1 MKTLVINLERET
13 ARLAHMRRV
22 FGEQGLDFEVVK
34 AVDARLLSP
43 EQLKAGRTGKPRF
56 YELGAGEIA
65 CFLSH
70 RKCWEIAAQSEDA
83 YTIVCEDDIFLGENA
98 AAIFGD
104 DGWIPEGAG
113 VVRLEACK
121 PKTLIGKA
129 AVSTVAGRKVH
140 PLRVARA
147 GSGAYIISRACAA
160 TLLAKA
166 TVFCDPL
173 DQFLYSSDEPSVD
186 LLVKYQL
193 VPAPAIQEV
202 FLRKKKALGS
212 SLLEERY
219 SLQPVKKPKSIG
231 RKILRKIGHV
241 GSKAAGFSANLW
253 VFLTTE
259 NAWVRVAFK

>member
-34 AVDARLLSP
+34 AVDAKLLSP

-70 RKCWEIAAQSEDA
+70 RKCWEIAAKSEDA

-113 VVRLEACK
+113 VVRLEACR
-121 PKTLIGKA
+121 PRSLICNAPSAKIGERGVHA
-129 AVSTVAGRKVH
+129 LFRAHAG
-140 PLRVARA
+140 A
-147 GSGAYIISRACAA
+147 GAYIISRKFAGKLTHDTHA
-160 TLLAKA
+160 
-166 TVFCDPL
+166 FDDPV
-173 DQFLYSSDEPSVD
+173 DQFLFNRERLLEPGCGVF
-186 LLVKYQL
+186 QL
-193 VPAPAIQEV
+193 VPAVAIQEY
-202 FLRKKKALGS
+202 FLKPAASLELGS
-212 SLLEERY
+212 TLRGERREKRRSGIEKLRRELLRPIEQLIRTAWW
-219 SLQPVKKPKSIG
+219 
-231 RKILRKIGHV
+231 
-241 GSKAAGFSANLW
+241 AAGRLFSNRLW
-253 VFLTTE
+253 I
-259 NAWVRVAFK
+259 RVPFR

>member
-34 AVDARLLSP
+34 AVDAKLLSP

-70 RKCWEIAAQSEDA
+70 RKCWEIAAKSEDA

-113 VVRLEACK
+113 VVRLEACR

-147 GSGAYIISRACAA
+147 GAGAYLISRSCAQVLH
-160 TLLAKA
+160 TNSR
-166 TVFCDPL
+166 VFCDPV
-173 DQFLYSSDEPSVD
+173 DQFLYSSGLFHKKSFGIYQIDPS
-186 LLVKYQL
+186 
-193 VPAPAIQEV
+193 PAIQEV
-202 FLRKKKALGS
+202 FLKNDRVLGS
-212 SLLEERY
+212 SLFKERLHIE
-219 SLQPVKKPKSIG
+219 SGVKKSSIVRILF
-231 RKILRKIGHV
+231 RKICRFFKKIIKKIKEKIEDV
-241 GSKAAGFSANLW
+241 FTNNRWARIGF
-253 VFLTTE
+253 
-259 NAWVRVAFK
+259 R